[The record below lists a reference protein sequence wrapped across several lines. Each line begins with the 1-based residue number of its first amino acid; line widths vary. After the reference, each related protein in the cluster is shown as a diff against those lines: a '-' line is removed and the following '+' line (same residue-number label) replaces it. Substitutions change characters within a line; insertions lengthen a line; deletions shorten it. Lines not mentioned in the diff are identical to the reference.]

1 MTKKEVMQ
9 KTIESIAKVGAQ
21 FNFKA
26 EWKNQWLIRNEP
38 DHIFMYELLIYDRT
52 IIGTGAKGFQ
62 IEPMIW
68 VNVKV
73 IEAYYKQIT
82 VNTELKKDVDFKTI
96 GSSIASLIANP
107 DGIFRKKNESLNL
120 LIFEEN
126 HIPGIAETLIKQFN
140 KVALPY
146 CLTNCKIPAIDK
158 IANSHPDEWI
168 VHMMNDY
175 RRMIRGVIAAKLNG
189 NPELDHLLNFYE
201 RKMIDSKAPEM
212 NLEEMK
218 RLKIALPSIGSN

>member
-9 KTIESIAKVGAQ
+9 KTIESIAKVGTQ

-26 EWKNQWLIRNEP
+26 EWRNQWLIRNEA

-68 VNVKV
+68 VNVKA
-73 IEAYYKQIT
+73 IEAFYKQIT

-126 HIPGIAETLIKQFN
+126 HIPGVAETLIKQFN

-158 IANSHPDEWI
+158 IANSHPGEWI

-175 RRMIRGVIAAKLNG
+175 RRMIRGVIAAKLNS
-189 NPELDHLLNFYE
+189 NPEIEKLLNFYE
-201 RKMIDSKAPEM
+201 KQMIESDAPEM

-218 RLKIALPSIGSN
+218 RLKILLPSIGSN